1 MDKALNHKN
10 KKMEN
15 TSTIHLENLKSK
27 RWLALAVLCTAQ
39 FMVIMDTSII
49 GVALPAIQK
58 TLNYSASELQWIFN
72 AYVIVFGG
80 ILLLGGKLSD
90 LFGPKKIFMWGFG
103 ILTVASLFTGLAW
116 SELSMNIGRGA
127 QGLGAALIAPSALA
141 LLMTIFTDPKE
152 LGKAFGFWGAAAA
165 AGGSAGVFLGG
176 LLTQYLSWR
185 WTFFINIPL
194 GIIVMIAGSSLL
206 IKGNFF
212 KTKIDYLGAVMVT
225 AALTLLVYTLVTV
238 NENGWTSPTTL
249 MLFGLTL
256 ILFVIFLTVQKKSQ
270 SPILPLSIF
279 KVPNLSAG
287 NIILLLL
294 AGSWIPLW
302 FYLNLYL
309 QQTLEY
315 SAFHS
320 GLALLP
326 MTIAILLLMVNVTG
340 KLIGKFGI
348 KPTLI
353 AGLLSLTASLIWF
366 SFVPVNGNFLSNVL
380 GASLLGAVGMSLA
393 YIPATMA
400 SMSGAKPQE
409 TGLASGL
416 ANTTYQVG
424 SAIGLAIVVV
434 IAISSTNNLLASGV
448 VNKEAVNVGFQTGF
462 KTAAIIS
469 SLSAIV
475 AIIGIKKLK

>member
-1 MDKALNHKN
+1 METTTLSQTNLN
-10 KKMEN
+10 
-15 TSTIHLENLKSK
+15 SK

-39 FMVIMDTSII
+39 FIVIMDTSII

-58 TLNYSASELQWIFN
+58 SLNYTPSELQWIFN

-90 LFGPKKIFMWGFG
+90 LFGPKKIFMWGFS
-103 ILTVASLFTGLAW
+103 ILTIASLLTGLSW
-116 SELSMNIGRGA
+116 SETSMNLGRAA
-127 QGLGAALIAPSALA
+127 QGLGAALIAPSALT

-165 AGGSAGVFLGG
+165 AGGTAGVFLGG
-176 LLTQYLSWR
+176 LLTEYLSWR

-194 GIIVMIAGSSLL
+194 GIIVIIAGSSLL
-206 IKGNFF
+206 IKGNQL
-212 KTKIDYLGAVMVT
+212 KNKIDYVGSILITLAI
-225 AALTLLVYTLVTV
+225 TLLVYTLIMV
-238 NENGWTSPTTL
+238 EKNGWTSSTTL
-249 MLFGLTL
+249 LLFGLTFLLFL
-256 ILFVIFLTVQKKSQ
+256 IFVLVQKKSKT
-270 SPILPLSIF
+270 PILPLSIF
-279 KVPNLSAG
+279 KVPNLTAG
-287 NIILLLL
+287 NIILLLM

-315 SAFHS
+315 SAFYS

-326 MTIAILLLMVNVTG
+326 MTIAIMILMVGVTG
-340 KLIGKFGI
+340 KLISKFGF
-348 KPTLI
+348 KTTLI
-353 AGLLSLTASLIWF
+353 TGLLALTGSLIWF
-366 SFVPVNGNFLSNVL
+366 SFVPVTGNFLSHVL

-393 YIPATMA
+393 YIPGIMA
-400 SMSGAKPQE
+400 SMSGAKPEE

-434 IAISSTNNLLASGV
+434 LAVLTTNQEITNGV
-448 VNKEAVNVGFQTGF
+448 TNKEALNIGFQTAF
-462 KTAAIIS
+462 KAAAVIS
-469 SLSAIV
+469 GISVLV
-475 AIIGIKKLK
+475 AIIGIKKIK

>member
-1 MDKALNHKN
+1 MKTTTLSQNN
-10 KKMEN
+10 IQSKK
-15 TSTIHLENLKSK
+15 
-27 RWLALAVLCTAQ
+27 WLALAVLCTAQ
-39 FMVIMDTSII
+39 FMEIMDTSII

-58 TLNYSASELQWIFN
+58 SLNYTPSELQWIFN

-90 LFGPKKIFMWGFG
+90 LFGPKKIFMWGFS
-103 ILTVASLFTGLAW
+103 ILTIASLLTGLSW
-116 SELSMNIGRGA
+116 SETSMNLGRAA

-176 LLTQYLSWR
+176 LLTEYLSWR
-185 WTFFINIPL
+185 WTFFINLPL
-194 GIIVMIAGSSLL
+194 GIIVMFAGSSLL
-206 IKGNFF
+206 IKGNQL
-212 KTKIDYLGAVMVT
+212 KNKIDYVGSILITLAI
-225 AALTLLVYTLVTV
+225 TLLVYTLIMV
-238 NENGWTSPTTL
+238 EKNGWTSTITL
-249 MLFGLTL
+249 LLFGLTFL
-256 ILFVIFLTVQKKSQ
+256 LFLVFVFVQKKSKT
-270 SPILPLSIF
+270 PILPLSIF
-279 KVPNLSAG
+279 KVPNLTAG
-287 NIILLLL
+287 NIIMLLM

-315 SAFHS
+315 SAFNS

-326 MTIAILLLMVNVTG
+326 MTIAIMILMVGVTG
-340 KLIGKFGI
+340 KLISKFGF
-348 KPTLI
+348 KTTLI
-353 AGLLSLTASLIWF
+353 TGLLALTGSLIWF
-366 SFVPVNGNFLSNVL
+366 SFVPVTGNFLSHVL

-393 YIPATMA
+393 YIPGIMA
-400 SMSGAKPQE
+400 SMSGAKPEE

-434 IAISSTNNLLASGV
+434 LAVSTTNQEIANGVTSTV
-448 VNKEAVNVGFQTGF
+448 AVNIGFQTAF
-462 KTAAIIS
+462 KVAAIIS
-469 SLSAIV
+469 GISAFV
-475 AIIGIKKLK
+475 AIIGIKKIK

>member
-1 MDKALNHKN
+1 MYN
-10 KKMEN
+10 KKSKNMK
-15 TSTIHLENLKSK
+15 TTTISQNNIQSK
-27 RWLALAVLCTAQ
+27 KWLALAVLCTAQ

-58 TLNYSASELQWIFN
+58 SLNYTPSELQWIFN

-90 LFGPKKIFMWGFG
+90 LFGPKKIFMWGFS
-103 ILTVASLFTGLAW
+103 ILTIASLLTGLSW
-116 SELSMNIGRGA
+116 SESSMNLGRAA
-127 QGLGAALIAPSALA
+127 QGLGAALIAPSALT

-176 LLTQYLSWR
+176 LLTEYLSWR
-185 WTFFINIPL
+185 WTFFINLPL
-194 GIIVMIAGSSLL
+194 GIFVMLAGSSLL
-206 IKGNFF
+206 VKGNQL
-212 KTKIDYLGAVMVT
+212 KNKIDYLGSILVT
-225 AALTLLVYTLVTV
+225 LAITLLVYTLIMV
-238 NENGWTSPTTL
+238 EKNGWTSTVTL
-249 MLFGLTL
+249 LLFGLTFL
-256 ILFVIFLTVQKKSQ
+256 LFLVFVLVQKKSNT
-270 SPILPLSIF
+270 PILPLSIF
-279 KVPNLSAG
+279 KVPNLTAG
-287 NIILLLL
+287 NIIMLLM

-315 SAFHS
+315 SAFYS

-326 MTIAILLLMVNVTG
+326 MTIAIMILMVGVTG
-340 KLIGKFGI
+340 KLIAKFGF
-348 KPTLI
+348 KSTLVTGLI
-353 AGLLSLTASLIWF
+353 ALTGSLIWF
-366 SFVPVNGNFLSNVL
+366 SFVPVNGDFLSHVL

-393 YIPATMA
+393 YIPGTMA
-400 SMSGAKPQE
+400 SMSGAKPEE

-434 IAISSTNNLLASGV
+434 LAVSTTSQEIANGV
-448 VNKEAVNVGFQTGF
+448 INKEALNIGFQTAF
-462 KTAAIIS
+462 KAAAVIS
-469 SLSAIV
+469 GISVLV
-475 AIIGIKKLK
+475 AIIGIKKIK

>member
-1 MDKALNHKN
+1 MKN
-10 KKMEN
+10 NIVTNK
-15 TSTIHLENLKSK
+15 LKSRK
-27 RWLALAVLCTAQ
+27 WLALAVLCTAQ

-58 TLNYSASELQWIFN
+58 SLNYTASELQWIFN

-90 LFGPKKIFMWGFG
+90 LYGPKKIFMWGFS
-103 ILTVASLFTGLAW
+103 ILTLASLLTGLSW
-116 SELSMNIGRGA
+116 SETSMNLGRA
-127 QGLGAALIAPSALA
+127 LQGLGSALIAPSALT

-176 LLTQYLSWR
+176 LLTEYFSWR

-194 GIIVMIAGSSLL
+194 AIIVMIAGALL
-206 IKGNFF
+206 LVKGNQI
-212 KTKIDYLGAVMVT
+212 KNKIDYLGSILITLAI
-225 AALTLLVYTLVTV
+225 TLLVYTLVMV
-238 NENGWTSPTTL
+238 EKNGWTSSITL
-249 MLFGLTL
+249 LLFGLTFL
-256 ILFVIFLTVQKKSQ
+256 LFIVFVFVQKKSKN
-270 SPILPLSIF
+270 PIMQLSIF
-279 KVPNLSAG
+279 KVPNLTAG
-287 NIILLLL
+287 NIIMLLM

-315 SAFHS
+315 SAFYS

-326 MTIAILLLMVNVTG
+326 MTIVIMILMVGVTDR
-340 KLIGKFGI
+340 LISKCGFKKI
-348 KPTLI
+348 LI
-353 AGLLSLTASLIWF
+353 AGLITLTGSLIWF
-366 SFVPVNGNFLSNVL
+366 SFVPVTGNFLSNVL

-393 YIPATMA
+393 YIPGITA
-400 SMSGAKPQE
+400 SMSGAKPEE

-416 ANTTYQVG
+416 VNTTYQVG

-434 IAISSTNNLLASGV
+434 LAVSTTNQEIINGET
-448 VNKEAVNVGFQTGF
+448 NREALNIGFQTAF
-462 KTAAIIS
+462 KAAAVI
-469 SLSAIV
+469 SAIGLLV
-475 AIIGIKKLK
+475 AIVGIKSK

>member
-1 MDKALNHKN
+1 MYN
-10 KKMEN
+10 KKSKNMK
-15 TSTIHLENLKSK
+15 TTTISQNNIQSK
-27 RWLALAVLCTAQ
+27 KWLALAVLCTAQ

-58 TLNYSASELQWIFN
+58 SLNYTPSELQWIFN

-90 LFGPKKIFMWGFG
+90 LFGPKKIFMWGFS
-103 ILTVASLFTGLAW
+103 ILTIASLLTGLSW
-116 SELSMNIGRGA
+116 SESSMNLGRAA
-127 QGLGAALIAPSALA
+127 QGLGAALIAPSALT

-176 LLTQYLSWR
+176 LLTEYLSWR
-185 WTFFINIPL
+185 WTFFINLHL
-194 GIIVMIAGSSLL
+194 GIFVMLAGSSLL
-206 IKGNFF
+206 VKGNQL
-212 KTKIDYLGAVMVT
+212 KNKIDYLGSILVT
-225 AALTLLVYTLVTV
+225 LAITLLVYTLIMV
-238 NENGWTSPTTL
+238 EKNGWTSTVTL
-249 MLFGLTL
+249 LLFGLTFL
-256 ILFVIFLTVQKKSQ
+256 LFLVFVLVQKKSNT
-270 SPILPLSIF
+270 PILPLSIF
-279 KVPNLSAG
+279 KVPNLTAG
-287 NIILLLL
+287 NIIMLLM

-315 SAFHS
+315 SAFYS

-326 MTIAILLLMVNVTG
+326 MTIAIMILMVGVTG
-340 KLIGKFGI
+340 KLIAKFGF
-348 KPTLI
+348 KSTLVTGLI
-353 AGLLSLTASLIWF
+353 ALTGSLIWF
-366 SFVPVNGNFLSNVL
+366 SFVPINGDFLSHVL

-393 YIPATMA
+393 YIPGTMA
-400 SMSGAKPQE
+400 SMSGAKPEE

-434 IAISSTNNLLASGV
+434 LAVSTTSQEIANGV
-448 VNKEAVNVGFQTGF
+448 INKEALNIGFQTAF
-462 KTAAIIS
+462 KAAAVIS
-469 SLSAIV
+469 GISVLV
-475 AIIGIKKLK
+475 AIIGIKKIK